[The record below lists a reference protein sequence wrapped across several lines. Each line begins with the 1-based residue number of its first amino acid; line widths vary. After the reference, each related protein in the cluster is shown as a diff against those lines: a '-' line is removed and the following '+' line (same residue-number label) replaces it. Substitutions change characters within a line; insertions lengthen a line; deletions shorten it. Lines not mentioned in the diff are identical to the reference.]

1 MTERASPSGNA
12 ADRSQAR
19 HTQKG
24 VNEMTKTDTYTTAQN
39 LDNEKIAAI
48 IAGMTPEQR
57 QLIGG
62 LVIGVQLAGQIWRE
76 EAGSVSSSKLKGEE
90 KCRR

>member
-1 MTERASPSGNA
+1 MHFKWQEITQSDGAGRNPHSGNA

-19 HTQKG
+19 HTQKA
-24 VNEMTKTDTYTTAQN
+24 NTYTAAQN

-62 LVIGVQLAGQIWRE
+62 LVIGVQIAGQI
-76 EAGSVSSSKLKGEE
+76 GE
-90 KCRR
+90 KKQGA

>member
-1 MTERASPSGNA
+1 MHFKWQEITQSDGAGRNPHSGNA

-24 VNEMTKTDTYTTAQN
+24 VNDMTKANTYTAAQN

-62 LVIGVQLAGQIWRE
+62 LVIGVQIAGQI
-76 EAGSVSSSKLKGEE
+76 GE
-90 KCRR
+90 KKQGA

>member
-1 MTERASPSGNA
+1 
-12 ADRSQAR
+12 
-19 HTQKG
+19 
-24 VNEMTKTDTYTTAQN
+24 MTKADTYPAAQN

-62 LVIGVQLAGQIWRE
+62 LVIGVQIAGQI
-76 EAGSVSSSKLKGEE
+76 GE
-90 KCRR
+90 KKQGA

>member
-1 MTERASPSGNA
+1 
-12 ADRSQAR
+12 
-19 HTQKG
+19 
-24 VNEMTKTDTYTTAQN
+24 MTKTDTYTTAQN

-62 LVIGVQLAGQIWRE
+62 LVIGVQLAGQIGE
-76 EAGSVSSSKLKGEE
+76 KKQGAEAPVS
-90 KCRR
+90 

>member
-62 LVIGVQLAGQIWRE
+62 LVIGVQLAGQI
-76 EAGSVSSSKLKGEE
+76 GE
-90 KCRR
+90 KKQGA

>member
-1 MTERASPSGNA
+1 MLNGLKSLIDFSQSDGAGKPLGNA

-62 LVIGVQLAGQIWRE
+62 LVIGVQLAGQI
-76 EAGSVSSSKLKGEE
+76 GE
-90 KCRR
+90 KKQGA